1 MLVYRNLGYYD
12 VIDWSEWFIGSFIFN
27 YYYFGINWSIILE
40 IMCNMLN
47 WVVIFSKWVII

>member
-47 WVVIFSKWVII
+47 LVVIFSKWVII